1 MKNPTVEP
9 HQNSVS
15 AAVHSGPDPKNSP
28 WHEWLEHPEKTKI
41 HRPLFEFH
49 LWVGMLAGA
58 YVFVMSMSGSVLV
71 FRNQLEANSESRL
84 VPTVEWIVRL
94 HENLLGGMTG
104 HVINGIGALSFT
116 LLCITGLIL
125 WWPGILHWKRS
136 ISIDWAGHSARVN
149 WDLHNALGFWC
160 FLFVLLWG
168 VSAVYFIFPNP
179 FNAALDYL
187 QPPSAAPTL
196 RSGDLVLLWLSNLH
210 FGRFNLFTQ
219 VLWSVLGLVPAIL
232 AFTGFFMCFHRIF
245 VRRGGPLA
253 R

>member
-9 HQNSVS
+9 HQNYVS
-15 AAVHSGPDPKNSP
+15 SAVHPGSEPKMSS

-58 YVFVMSMSGSVLV
+58 YVFVMSLSGSVLV
-71 FRNQLEANSESRL
+71 FRNQLEANSNSGL
-84 VPTVEWIVRL
+84 VPVVEWIVRL
-94 HENLLGGMTG
+94 HDTLLGGMTG
-104 HVINGIGALSFT
+104 QVINGVGALSFT
-116 LLCITGLIL
+116 LLCITGVIL
-125 WWPGILHWKRS
+125 WWPGVLHWRRS
-136 ISIDWAGHSARVN
+136 ISIDWAAHPARIN

-160 FLFVLLWG
+160 FLCVLLWG
-168 VSAVYFIFPNP
+168 VSAVYLIFPDP
-179 FNAALDYL
+179 FNAAVDYL
-187 QPPSAAPTL
+187 QPPGATTAL
-196 RSGDLVLLWLSNLH
+196 RTGDLALVWLSNLH
-210 FGRFNLFTQ
+210 FGRFNLFTEA
-219 VLWSVLGLVPAIL
+219 LWSVLGLVPAIL